1 MPEITTFD
9 QVQPRKRT
17 KAERQAQAE
26 RLPWVTRLAL
36 PWPCDGI
43 KWGMVSGRDIYR
55 WGPRGANPPRGIQP
69 RSRCSKTARWSFRPL
84 KRYDMSWRY
93 LVGGAPG
100 RRVRHYCWD
109 HLISAGIYGSM
120 EEDQRSSRWFDKH
133 PVAGASTEGSEQR

>member
-1 MPEITTFD
+1 M
-9 QVQPRKRT
+9 RT

-26 RLPWVTRLAL
+26 RLPWVRRLAL

-43 KWGMVSGRDIYR
+43 KWGTVTGRDLYY
-55 WGPRGANPPRGIQP
+55 WGAKHANPPRGIQP
-69 RSRCSKTARWSFRPL
+69 KSRCKKTARWSFKPL
-84 KRYDMSWRY
+84 KSSMPYLEVRS